1 MIRALLR
8 LLGITR
14 RTPEHPKPRHAPAR
28 KRTASERIA
37 ARKRAETHAR
47 LAAELG
53 IEWKGRG

>member
-1 MIRALLR
+1 MIRAIFR
-8 LLGITR
+8 LLGIPR
-14 RTPEHPKPRHAPAR
+14 QNEQPPKPRHVPAR

-37 ARKRAETHAR
+37 ARAREETHAR